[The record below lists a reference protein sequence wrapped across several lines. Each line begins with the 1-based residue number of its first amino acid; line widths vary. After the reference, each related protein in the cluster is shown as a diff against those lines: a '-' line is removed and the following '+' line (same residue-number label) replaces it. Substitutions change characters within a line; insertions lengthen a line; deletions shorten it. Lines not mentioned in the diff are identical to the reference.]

1 MKKKTSYWIVWP
13 EDPDLHYRTFLTQ
26 WAAQEWADGL
36 CCSYTIEEI
45 IFDPVGSAG
54 VGRRPLL

>member
-26 WAAQEWADGL
+26 WAAQAWADGL

-45 IFDPVGSAG
+45 
-54 VGRRPLL
+54 

>member
-1 MKKKTSYWIVWP
+1 MKKKTSYYIVWP

-36 CCSYTIEEI
+36 CCSYTIEESYI
-45 IFDPVGSAG
+45 EI
-54 VGRRPLL
+54 